1 MGKNQSASNLTNI
14 IKQDASGNITFVSGS
29 TTLMS
34 VSSSGAI
41 TTTGNVAGTASYAS
55 NAELLDG
62 LDSTVFTLTSSFTAQ
77 TASFTAF
84 TSSVNSFTASQNILN
99 GTYATTGSNT
109 FKNPQTINS
118 NLTVTGSITAATLV
132 VQTITSSIVYSS
144 GSNIFGNTSSNTQ
157 TFTGSVLVSGSQT
170 ISNGDLTISGNRNI
184 YLSNSNPAAG
194 VIRFYNAT
202 SGSTKSAIGSYFN
215 IADEGNLEFL
225 TGGTDTRMV
234 ITSLGFIGVGV
245 TPSTWGTGSTRRAIE
260 FPGGGNIWAQNFNG
274 NNPSMQVYCNV
285 YESNTGAKYVQSTLA
300 SGYYQNVG
308 THNFS
313 TAPAGTAGAAA
324 TLTDRMVI
332 TNAGYVL
339 IGTSTSTGAGTTR
352 LQVSGTG
359 TAAQIL
365 LTNTNPGHI
374 ALYTTGVD
382 AYITKNT
389 GGGTM
394 YFGLAPQDGS
404 TFTSHFQIS
413 SSGAASLS
421 STLSVG
427 NALTVGYYFTATAGF
442 NSYTGDGLFNA
453 ASRYCAINTPG
464 AADRIRFGYNDY
476 GGGQY
481 YGRIGFAAPTNW
493 SLGIITGAGND
504 FSIGTGYQGQ
514 QFYIYANGNYD
525 FTGSDV
531 SDRRKKTNINYITTN
546 QLDNILKLKPVT
558 FNKIAG
564 ETIGENIHTG
574 FIAQDILELGIP
586 NLVMGSDEG
595 GYGLDYNG
603 ILSLAVKAIQELK
616 AEIDELKN
624 R

>member
-1 MGKNQSASNLTNI
+1 
-14 IKQDASGNITFVSGS
+14 
-29 TTLMS
+29 MS

-41 TTTGNVAGTASYAS
+41 ATTGNVAGTASYAS

-62 LDSTVFTLTSSFTAQ
+62 LDSTVF
-77 TASFTAF
+77 
-84 TSSVNSFTASQNILN
+84 
-99 GTYATTGSNT
+99 ATTGSNT
-109 FKNPQTINS
+109 FTGIQTINS
-118 NLTVTGSITAATLV
+118 NLIVTGSITAQTLV
-132 VQTITSSIVYSS
+132 VQTVTSSVIYSS
-144 GSNIFGNTSSNTQ
+144 GSNVFGNLAANTQ
-157 TFTGSVLVSGSQT
+157 TFTGSVLVSGSMT
-170 ISNGDLTISGNRNI
+170 MTNGDLTISGNRNI

-202 SGSTKSAIGSYFN
+202 SGSTKSAIGSYYN

-300 SGYYQNVG
+300 SGYYQNAG

-324 TLTDRMVI
+324 TLTDRMTI

-389 GGGTM
+389 SSGTM

-404 TFTSHFQIS
+404 TFTSHLSIS
-413 SSGAASLS
+413 STGAASFAS
-421 STLSVG
+421 SISAG
-427 NALTVGYYFTATAGF
+427 NISMAQFYASALFS
-442 NSYTGDGLFNA
+442 SYTGDGLFNA
-453 ASRYCAINTPG
+453 ASRYCAISTPG
-464 AADRIRFGYNDY
+464 AADRIRLGYNDY
-476 GGGQY
+476 GSGQY
-481 YGRIGFAAPTNW
+481 WGRIGFSAATNW
-493 SLGIITGAGND
+493 SLGTIGAAGND
-504 FSIGTGYQGQ
+504 FSIGTGYQGV

-558 FNKIAG
+558 FNKITD
-564 ETIGENIHTG
+564 EVVNENIHTG

-586 NLVMGSDEG
+586 NLVMGSDES

-616 AEIDELKN
+616 AEIEELKN
-624 R
+624 K